1 MTVVM
6 TGATGFLGSRLLRA
20 LLAAGAGRVAV
31 LGRDGRRPLAER
43 VTDALRACGADEGEL
58 LRAQE
63 RVTAVR
69 VDLARPRLG
78 LTPDAHRW
86 LGERAGSIWHCAA
99 PPSLVDT
106 EASLTPVN
114 VTGTCRL
121 TELADHAPAGVPFL
135 YVSTAC
141 VSGDPAPHSRERR
154 SSPALADAFTGY
166 QRTKRR
172 AEEVV
177 RAWADGRRPALVLR
191 PSVLAT
197 DRPLPDTAAQQ
208 PLSTLGS
215 ELRTLLDHVP
225 ASLRGLLLGR
235 RAGFPRLRVRLLGD
249 PSARMNIVP
258 VEYAVDAMLRL
269 AELPHPPGAT
279 TYPLVHPAET
289 PARSLVAAVAEL
301 LPGVEL
307 ILQPAVDRPN
317 FVERKIN
324 PVLAGL
330 LHHDWRSRAA
340 DCVPLGRILPDLPGP
355 ASVDGAYLRAA
366 MNVRLPVSG

>member
-20 LLAAGAGRVAV
+20 LLATGTGEVAV
-31 LGRDGRRPLAER
+31 LGRDGHRPLAER
-43 VTDALRACGADEGEL
+43 VAAALRDCGATEDE
-58 LRAQE
+58 LRCAHE

-69 VDLARPRLG
+69 VDLARPLLG
-78 LTPDAHRW
+78 LAPDAHRW

-99 PPSLVDT
+99 SLSLVDT

-121 TELADHAPAGVPFL
+121 TELADHAPATVPFL
-135 YVSTAC
+135 YVSTAY
-141 VSGDPAPHSRERR
+141 VGGDPAPHARERR
-154 SSPALADAFTGY
+154 SSPDLADAFTGY

-177 RAWADGRRPALVLR
+177 RAWADGRRPALILR
-191 PSVLAT
+191 PSLLAV
-197 DRPLPDTAAQQ
+197 DGPLPGTAAQQ

-215 ELRTLLDHVP
+215 ELRTLLDRVP
-225 ASLRGLLLGR
+225 ASLRGLVLGR

-249 PSARMNIVP
+249 PSARVNIVP
-258 VEYAVDAMLRL
+258 VEYVVDAMLRL

-289 PARSLVAAVAEL
+289 PARALVAAVAEL

-307 ILQPAVDRPN
+307 ILQPVVDRPN
-317 FVERKIN
+317 FVERQIN
-324 PVLAGL
+324 PVLANL

-340 DCVPLGRILPDLPGP
+340 DCVPLQRVLPDLPGP
-355 ASVDGAYLRAA
+355 APVDGAYLRAA
-366 MNVRLPVSG
+366 MNVRLSVSG